1 MQPGDFRGRRFFPG
15 LEGGPFEIVV
25 TRLEAIERIPSV
37 VVGLGLAAW
46 AALMSRGEPVRLI
59 TLAAFVSADWLLLMA
74 LHWRRVSFGPV
85 KGPLLGLALV
95 RSLIA
100 LIPGPVSILVQAVAT
115 AAVLYA
121 FWLCPE
127 SLGLSR
133 EVLVTPKLP
142 GGTALRVMHF
152 GDLHLEREGRMVD
165 RLLHLIGTVSPDAI
179 LISGDYLSYSS
190 IDDPAAWEAVRKF
203 LSQLSA
209 PRGVFVVAG
218 TPAVDRVEVLP
229 RIFGGTGVRWLDDET
244 VTLEGEGW
252 TIELVGVTCTHKPFE
267 DAPRLAQ
274 LLKHDPDRFCIL
286 LYHTPDL
293 APDAS
298 QMGIDLQLSG
308 HTHGGQIRLPLFGA
322 LYTSSL
328 YAKRFEAGR
337 YSLGRLNLYVTRGIG
352 MEGRGAPRVRFLC
365 PPEVTL
371 WEISGEPNGQSWTV
385 DGTGI
390 IRPSP

>member
-1 MQPGDFRGRRFFPG
+1 MEPSDFRDRRLFPG

-25 TRLEAIERIPSV
+25 TRLESIEAIPGV

-46 AALMSRGEPVRLI
+46 AALISRGDPVRLF
-59 TLAAFVSADWLLLMA
+59 TLAAFVIADCLLLLA

-85 KGPLLGLALV
+85 KGPVLALAIG
-95 RSLIA
+95 RGLIA
-100 LIPGPVSILVQAVAT
+100 MVPGPVSVLVQAVAT
-115 AAVLYA
+115 AFVLYA

-142 GGTALRVMHF
+142 AGTMIRVLHF
-152 GDLHLEREGRMVD
+152 GDLHLERAGRMEN
-165 RLLHLIGTVSPDAI
+165 RLLKLIGTVSPDCI

-190 IDDPAAWEAVRKF
+190 IHDPAAWESVRKF

-209 PRGVFVVAG
+209 PRGVFGVAG
-218 TPAVDRVEVLP
+218 TPAVDRVELLP
-229 RIFGGTGVRWLDDET
+229 RLFAGTGVRWLDDEN
-244 VTLEGEGW
+244 VALKGEGW
-252 TIELVGVTCTHKPFE
+252 TIELVGVACTHKPFE
-267 DAPRLAQ
+267 DAPRLARLFMQ
-274 LLKHDPDRFCIL
+274 TPDRFRIL

-293 APDAS
+293 APEAS
-298 QMGIDLQLSG
+298 KLGIDLQLSG

-322 LYTSSL
+322 LYSSSL
-328 YAKRFEAGR
+328 YGKRFEAGR
-337 YSLGRLNLYVTRGIG
+337 YSLGGMTLYVTRGIG

-371 WEISGEPNGQSWTV
+371 WQISGGPSSQGLGV
-385 DGTGI
+385 DGTGT
-390 IRPSP
+390 IRSSP

>member
-1 MQPGDFRGRRFFPG
+1 MQPGEFRGRRFFPG

-46 AALMSRGEPVRLI
+46 ATLMSRGDPVRLI
-59 TLAAFVSADWLLLMA
+59 TLAAFVSADWLLLLA

-85 KGPLLGLALV
+85 KGPLLGLAV
-95 RSLIA
+95 GRGLIA
-100 LIPGPVSILVQAVAT
+100 LIPGPVSVLVQIVAT
-115 AAVLYA
+115 VGVLYA

-142 GGTALRVMHF
+142 VGTALRVLHF
-152 GDLHLEREGRMVD
+152 GDLHLEQKGRMVD
-165 RLLHLIGTVSPDAI
+165 RLLHLVRTVSPDSI

-190 IDDPAAWEAVRKF
+190 VDDPVAWEAVRSF

-209 PRGVFVVAG
+209 PLGLFVVAG
-218 TPAVDRVEVLP
+218 TPAVDRIEVLP
-229 RIFGGTGVRWLDDET
+229 RLFAGTGARWLDDET

-267 DAPRLAQ
+267 DAPRLAR
-274 LLKHDPDRFCIL
+274 LLKQDPDRFCIL

-308 HTHGGQIRLPLFGA
+308 HTHGGQIRLPLLGA
-322 LYTSSL
+322 LYPSSL
-328 YAKRFEAGR
+328 YGKRFEAGR
-337 YSLGRLNLYVTRGIG
+337 YSLGGLTLYVTRGIG

-365 PPEVTL
+365 PPEVTV
-371 WEISGEPNGQSWTV
+371 WEISGEPNGQGWAMN
-385 DGTGI
+385 GTGRI
-390 IRPSP
+390 HPSP